1 MRKHATDR
9 LASTLAQNSA
19 LDLES
24 GQAESGACRWESD
37 IFQGSNSKSAY
48 LSKLSNAVSQIKRA
62 SELEQLGVPTTA
74 WVLDHQA
81 IPPAASGQ
89 EVAGR
94 ECSPHQ
100 RIPTSQNNASP
111 SGVTTCLPS
120 QPSSSQQAVSEKKL
134 RQLMQELNNASGT
147 LLAPALM
154 DV

>member
-9 LASTLAQNSA
+9 LASTIAHNSA

-62 SELEQLGVPTTA
+62 SELAQLGVPATA
-74 WVLDHQA
+74 WVQDHQA
-81 IPPAASGQ
+81 TSSGQ
-89 EVAGR
+89 EVAGGIH
-94 ECSPHQ
+94 SPHQ
-100 RIPTSQNNASP
+100 PTPMSQNNTSP
-111 SGVTTCLPS
+111 SGVRSCQN
-120 QPSSSQQAVSEKKL
+120 QPSTQQAVGEKKL

-147 LLAPALM
+147 CLLRR
-154 DV
+154 